1 MTYHPSK
8 PWVMGVCLIGLL
20 IGYFEHMVLPPGS
33 RVTRLTDQFPQI
45 DQFKILRIPN
55 IEIRDFIDMISSP
68 QIYIDAFMISIVI
81 LIEATMT
88 INMMNL
94 DTDQRHTDYDKNI
107 MSMVY
112 ANLSSVFTGC
122 VGATYPYDR
131 SFLNW
136 ISGAKNQ
143 LSCILNGAVSIGVGY
158 LFFKLFMYIPSIVME
173 AIVFTLNLR
182 TTRFEEVAYTV
193 RHDGKLITTNGVV
206 FFLMMFQRP
215 SNSILIGIYF
225 YLAVLANELMAP
237 QNEVT
242 FTTNFVHKPKL
253 AIQDGEGKEP
263 SPETQGKSKF
273 RGI

>member
-1 MTYHPSK
+1 
-8 PWVMGVCLIGLL
+8 
-20 IGYFEHMVLPPGS
+20 
-33 RVTRLTDQFPQI
+33 
-45 DQFKILRIPN
+45 
-55 IEIRDFIDMISSP
+55 
-68 QIYIDAFMISIVI
+68 
-81 LIEATMT
+81 
-88 INMMNL
+88 
-94 DTDQRHTDYDKNI
+94 

-112 ANLSSVFTGC
+112 ANMSSIVTGC

-143 LSCILNGAVSIGVGY
+143 LSCILNGVVSITVGY

-193 RHDGKLITTNGVV
+193 RHDGKLISTNGVV
-206 FFLMMFQRP
+206 FCLMMFQRP

-242 FTTNFVHKPKL
+242 FTEML
-253 AIQDGEGKEP
+253 ANQQMFSVKQGENNAENPEEVGKE
-263 SPETQGKSKF
+263 SLNVAFDLNSKNSSV
-273 RGI
+273 RDRSGVE